1 VRTREGILLGLACLL
16 GVGAALAQSQNQR
29 AAPAIVTA
37 SVTPVV
43 ANTPAPAADAIETAI
58 GLKTV
63 LAKLAALQRSGAG
76 DSASAL
82 ALRQTVLERVLL
94 ASFDVDSTLGRIQ
107 AEAAHASDSRYVL
120 EAAKSR
126 RNAELNIATFA
137 VSGALG
143 TTGAAMELTQG
154 LNHAGNALSVASG
167 ATAVGLSVLQLKGSG
182 HDRRVFRSPYNMLAE
197 MLGATPNA
205 DSRYPAVVE
214 AYLNSE
220 TADDGELPDGVSPK
234 ASLIATWRRLQRL
247 QGPGAKGGAS
257 LASVTTDPAQGMKLT
272 ADELAN
278 REAMLRDMQ
287 GSISLLNVQL
297 RGILLTSE
305 SGER

>member
-1 VRTREGILLGLACLL
+1 MGIGT
-16 GVGAALAQSQNQR
+16 GLAQSTIQT
-29 AAPAIVTA
+29 AAPAP
-37 SVTPVV
+37 SSETPFV
-43 ANTPAPAADAIETAI
+43 ANVPGPAVDAIEAAI
-58 GLKTV
+58 GLKPV
-63 LAKLAALQRSGAG
+63 LAKLAVLQRSGAG
-76 DSASAL
+76 DSAQAL
-82 ALRQTVLERVLL
+82 ALRQTVLEHVLL
-94 ASFDVDSTLGRIQ
+94 ASFDVDNTLGRIQ

-120 EAAKSR
+120 EAAKSK
-126 RNAELNIATFA
+126 RNAELNIATFV

-197 MLGATPNA
+197 LLGATPNA
-205 DSRYPAVVE
+205 DSLYPPVVD

-247 QGPGAKGGAS
+247 QAPGKNGGAS

-287 GSISLLNVQL
+287 AAISLLNVQL
-297 RGILLTSE
+297 RGILMASE
-305 SGER
+305 IGEK